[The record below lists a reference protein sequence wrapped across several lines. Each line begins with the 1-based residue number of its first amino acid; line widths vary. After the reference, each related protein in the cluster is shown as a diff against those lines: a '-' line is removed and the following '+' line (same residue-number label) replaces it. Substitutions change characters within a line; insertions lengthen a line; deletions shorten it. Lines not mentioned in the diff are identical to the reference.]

1 MDNSYWYGVAKPD
14 EIVRLTGKQ
23 ILQGII
29 DGALPHPPYRKL

>member
-1 MDNSYWYGVAKPD
+1 MGDSHWYGVAKPD